1 MFQKVL
7 PKIFQSLQNPPKN
20 SSKAVPKFINGQN
33 GQNGAPECEDAI
45 GHRDQF
51 VGEGLTCHLC
61 NEMFHA
67 MY

>member
-33 GQNGAPECEDAI
+33 GAPECEDA
-45 GHRDQF
+45 
-51 VGEGLTCHLC
+51 VG
-61 NEMFHA
+61 NRA
-67 MY
+67 